1 MSLPAISSTT
11 NSIAPSSIKTFE
23 PGFTSLYNSLYVT
36 DTLSLSP
43 TISSFTKLILKQQVS
58 SLLISIRFSISLVK
72 VFVLC
77 LIIFKYFLLH
87 ISILISK
94 FPFYCL
100 YIKI

>member
-43 TISSFTKLILKQQVS
+43 TISSFTKVN
-58 SLLISIRFSISLVK
+58 F
-72 VFVLC
+72 
-77 LIIFKYFLLH
+77 
-87 ISILISK
+87 
-94 FPFYCL
+94 
-100 YIKI
+100 